1 MGTRDRENSFQ
12 KPGFVRGEGKMANT
26 EHGASIEINEEE
38 IDQICEEFGNREGA
52 VVQILQTIQ
61 EKYGYVPAEVLERVG
76 DDLGIPHS
84 KMFGVLTFYSQFYQ
98 EPRGK
103 FILKVC
109 VGTACHVRGAG
120 MLVDK
125 IKENLHIEAGEN
137 TEDMMFTLE
146 PVACLGSCALA
157 PMAMVNG
164 NTFGKL
170 SADKMLELIHQ
181 YQEEA
186 SSDNQEAVPAS

>member
-1 MGTRDRENSFQ
+1 
-12 KPGFVRGEGKMANT
+12 MAHSDSAAIVKIT
-26 EHGASIEINEEE
+26 DEE
-38 IDQICEEFGNREGA
+38 IDHICEEFGNREGA

-61 EKYGYVPAEVLERVG
+61 EKYGYVPAEILERVG

-84 KMFGVLTFYSQFYQ
+84 KMFGVLTFYSQFYR

-120 MLVDK
+120 LLVDK
-125 IKENLHIEAGEN
+125 IKENLNVEEGEN
-137 TEDMMFTLE
+137 TEDMLFTLE
-146 PVACLGSCALA
+146 PVSCLGSCALA

-164 NTFGKL
+164 NTYGKL
-170 SADKMLELIHQ
+170 SGDKMVEILRQIKDESSA
-181 YQEEA
+181 EPVSEA
-186 SSDNQEAVPAS
+186 TPAS

>member
-1 MGTRDRENSFQ
+1 
-12 KPGFVRGEGKMANT
+12 MAHSDNAAT
-26 EHGASIEINEEE
+26 LHITDEE
-38 IDQICEEFGNREGA
+38 IDHICEEFGNREGA

-61 EKYGYVPAEVLERVG
+61 DKYGYVPAEVLERVG
-76 DDLGIPHS
+76 EDLGIPHS
-84 KMFGVLTFYSQFYQ
+84 KMFGVLTFYSQFYR

-120 MLVDK
+120 LLVDK
-125 IKENLHIEAGEN
+125 VKENLHIEEGEN

-146 PVACLGSCALA
+146 PVSCLGSCALA

-164 NTFGKL
+164 NTYGKL
-170 SADKMLELIHQ
+170 SGDKMVDLLKQ
-181 YQEEA
+181 FREEA
-186 SSDNQEAVPAS
+186 SGAEETEAAPAS

>member
-1 MGTRDRENSFQ
+1 
-12 KPGFVRGEGKMANT
+12 MAHSDSAAT
-26 EHGASIEINEEE
+26 VHITDEE
-38 IDQICEEFGNREGA
+38 IDHICEEFGNREGA

-84 KMFGVLTFYSQFYQ
+84 KMFGVLTFYSQFYR

-120 MLVDK
+120 LLVDK
-125 IKENLHIEAGEN
+125 IKENLHVEEGEN
-137 TEDMMFTLE
+137 TEDMLFTLE
-146 PVACLGSCALA
+146 PVSCLGSCALA
-157 PMAMVNG
+157 PMAMING
-164 NTFGKL
+164 NTYGKL
-170 SADKMLELIHQ
+170 SGDKMVEILHQ
-181 YQEEA
+181 LKDESSSEPVSEA
-186 SSDNQEAVPAS
+186 NPAS

>member
-1 MGTRDRENSFQ
+1 
-12 KPGFVRGEGKMANT
+12 MAKL
-26 EHGASIEINEEE
+26 EHGASIEIVDEE
-38 IDQICEEFGNREGA
+38 IDSICEGFGNREGS

-76 DDLGIPHS
+76 DDLGIPQT
-84 KMFGVLTFYSQFYQ
+84 KMFGVLTFYSQFYT

-109 VGTACHVRGAG
+109 VGTACHVRGSS

-125 IKENLHIEAGEN
+125 IKENLHVEAGGN

-170 SADKMLELIHQ
+170 SADRMLELIHQ
-181 YQEEA
+181 YQEEESNK
-186 SSDNQEAVPAS
+186 SSEQTTVP

>member
-1 MGTRDRENSFQ
+1 MT
-12 KPGFVRGEGKMANT
+12 KA
-26 EHGASIEINEEE
+26 EHGAALEITDEQ
-38 IDQICEEFGNREGA
+38 IDQICEEFGNREGS
-52 VVQILQTIQ
+52 VVQVLQIIQ

-109 VGTACHVRGAG
+109 VGTACHVRGAEL
-120 MLVDK
+120 LVDK

-164 NTFGKL
+164 NSFGKL
-170 SADKMLELIHQ
+170 SPDRMLEMIHQ
-181 YQEEA
+181 FQEEEA
-186 SSDNQEAVPAS
+186 SENKESVSAS

>member
-1 MGTRDRENSFQ
+1 MNQAWS
-12 KPGFVRGEGKMANT
+12 VRGEGKMANS
-26 EHGASIEINEEE
+26 EHGASIEINDEE
-38 IDQICEEFGNREGA
+38 IDQICEEFGHREGA

-76 DDLGIPHS
+76 DDLGIPHT
-84 KMFGVLTFYSQFYQ
+84 KMFGVLTFYSQFYT

-120 MLVDK
+120 LLVDK
-125 IKENLHIEAGEN
+125 VKENLHIEAGEN

-146 PVACLGSCALA
+146 PVSCLGSCALA

-164 NTFGKL
+164 NTYGKL
-170 SADKMLELIHQ
+170 SADKMLDLIQQ
-181 YQEEA
+181 YQQEESQ
-186 SSDNQEAVPAS
+186 SSEVTPVS

>member
-1 MGTRDRENSFQ
+1 MGNS
-12 KPGFVRGEGKMANT
+12 G
-26 EHGASIEINEEE
+26 HGSSIEIDEDE
-38 IDQICEEFGNREGA
+38 IDKICEKFGNREGA

-61 EKYGYVPAEVLERVG
+61 EKYGYVPAEVLEKVG
-76 DDLGIPHS
+76 EDLGIPYS

-120 MLVDK
+120 LLVDK
-125 IKENLHIEAGEN
+125 VKENLHIEEGEN

-157 PMAMVNG
+157 PMAQVNG
-164 NTFGKL
+164 TSYGKL
-170 SADKMLELIHQ
+170 SPDKMLGLIQ
-181 YQEEA
+181 QFQDEVATESSEA
-186 SSDNQEAVPAS
+186 TPVS

>member
-1 MGTRDRENSFQ
+1 
-12 KPGFVRGEGKMANT
+12 MAKS
-26 EHGASIEINEEE
+26 EHGASIEIIDEE

-76 DDLGIPHS
+76 EDLGIPRS
-84 KMFGVLTFYSQFYQ
+84 KMFGVLTFYSQFYR

-120 MLVDK
+120 LLVDK
-125 IKENLHIEAGEN
+125 VKESLHIEAGEN

-164 NTFGKL
+164 NSYGKL
-170 SADKMLELIHQ
+170 SADKMLDLIQ
-181 YQEEA
+181 QFKEEE
-186 SSDNQEAVPAS
+186 SSQTTEPTPVS

>member
-1 MGTRDRENSFQ
+1 
-12 KPGFVRGEGKMANT
+12 
-26 EHGASIEINEEE
+26 
-38 IDQICEEFGNREGA
+38 
-52 VVQILQTIQ
+52 
-61 EKYGYVPAEVLERVG
+61 
-76 DDLGIPHS
+76 
-84 KMFGVLTFYSQFYQ
+84 
-98 EPRGK
+98 
-103 FILKVC
+103 
-109 VGTACHVRGAG
+109 

>member
-1 MGTRDRENSFQ
+1 MEKSGQ
-12 KPGFVRGEGKMANT
+12 GVAV
-26 EHGASIEINEEE
+26 EINDDE
-38 IDQICEEFGNREGA
+38 IEKICEEFGHREGA

-61 EKYGYVPAEVLERVG
+61 EKYGYVPTEVLERVG
-76 DDLGIPHS
+76 DDLGIPYS

-103 FILKVC
+103 FILRVC

-120 MLVDK
+120 LLVDK
-125 IKENLHIEAGEN
+125 VKENLHIEAGEN

-164 NTFGKL
+164 TSYGKL
-170 SADKMLELIHQ
+170 SSERMLGLIQ
-181 YQEEA
+181 QLQDEIAAESKEA
-186 SSDNQEAVPAS
+186 PVS

>member
-1 MGTRDRENSFQ
+1 
-12 KPGFVRGEGKMANT
+12 MAHSDSAAIVQIT
-26 EHGASIEINEEE
+26 DEE
-38 IDQICEEFGNREGA
+38 IDHICEEFGNREGA

-61 EKYGYVPAEVLERVG
+61 EKYGYVPAEILERVG

-84 KMFGVLTFYSQFYQ
+84 KMFGVLTFYSQFYR

-120 MLVDK
+120 LLVDK
-125 IKENLHIEAGEN
+125 IKENLNVEEGEN
-137 TEDMMFTLE
+137 TEDMLFTLE
-146 PVACLGSCALA
+146 PVSCLGSCALA

-164 NTFGKL
+164 NTYGKL
-170 SADKMLELIHQ
+170 SGDKMVEILRQIKDESSA
-181 YQEEA
+181 EPVSEA
-186 SSDNQEAVPAS
+186 TPAS

>member
-1 MGTRDRENSFQ
+1 NLP
-12 KPGFVRGEGKMANT
+12 KLGFVRGEGKMANT
-26 EHGASIEINEEE
+26 EHGVSIEINDEE
-38 IDQICEEFGNREGA
+38 IDHICEEFGNREGA

-76 DDLGIPHS
+76 EDLGIPHS
-84 KMFGVLTFYSQFYQ
+84 KMFGVLTFYSQFYK

-103 FILKVC
+103 FILKIC

-120 MLVDK
+120 LLVDK

-164 NTFGKL
+164 NTYGKL
-170 SADKMLELIHQ
+170 SADKMVGLIHQ
-181 YQEEA
+181 FQEEA
-186 SSDNQEAVPAS
+186 STENKEPIPAS

>member
-1 MGTRDRENSFQ
+1 MANVENSIS
-12 KPGFVRGEGKMANT
+12 V
-26 EHGASIEINEEE
+26 EISDEEV
-38 IDQICEEFGNREGA
+38 DRICEEFGNREGA

-84 KMFGVLTFYSQFYQ
+84 KMYGVLTFYSQFYQ

-120 MLVDK
+120 LLVDK

-146 PVACLGSCALA
+146 PVSCLGSCALA

-170 SADKMLELIHQ
+170 SADRMVELIHQ
-181 YQEEA
+181 YQEEGSSNNSEHVSA
-186 SSDNQEAVPAS
+186 S